1 MSCAPATEVTA
12 DVTRFRS
19 WRRAQPLAAFECLD
33 TEPRRAARRYVDRAD
48 KIMAGGWRCGDYLVE
63 PLGPQLP
70 WDEVPRSISFH
81 LHSWD
86 PFATLLMAHSGS
98 NDPKY
103 LECALAITLD
113 WLDRCAKTDDA
124 ATALT
129 MREGFAWYDMAV
141 GLRSYRLGYLLDALA
156 REDWA
161 DDAVVDRLLRSHLQH
176 LEVLSDEKFLAAHT
190 NHGFYQAWGQLAAT
204 WRYRAADRVRPFYD
218 QAILRLRQMLRQQ
231 FFDEGIHREHSPG
244 YHLAT
249 LSTTLNGFRS
259 GIVEDTQSSE
269 LIRAAEAALG
279 WFFLPNGNIAT
290 FGDTDPWVL
299 TPQKAGDSGFEDPNT
314 RWALSGGAEGSPPA
328 QPFVAFPESGWF
340 VVRSRSSD
348 PAIVTEDSYL
358 AQFAGFHSRT
368 HKHADHGGFIWYD
381 RGQEILVDTGRYFY
395 SQRTE
400 PGSEAYVAGF
410 WYGDPKRMYAEST
423 RAHNCVE
430 IDGRDYPRKGVRPFG
445 SALTNSGAAD
455 GLYWSECTFLHF
467 RTIRHARFLVFRPRH
482 FLLVYDWLACKA
494 GQPHHFQ
501 QWLHFA
507 PSFDLDMRAD
517 GASAR
522 ATDRDTALAATVLPL
537 LPGCAFAEPQ
547 RGSETPRIQ
556 GWMSDKANSI
566 VPNWAVSVSAEGT
579 AASLATLVVLSGDAR
594 TDRAS
599 NTITPSGRSG
609 RLIWHDD
616 FGAHRL
622 HFSRPSEGTVAVR
635 LDRAPSTRNDGPAKP
650 SGTEATRKP
659 GE

>member
-1 MSCAPATEVTA
+1 MNDIVAKSHAAMNSALTS
-12 DVTRFRS
+12 DVARFRS
-19 WRRAQPLAAFECLD
+19 WRRGEALSGFECLD
-33 TEPRRAARRYVDRAD
+33 TEPRRAALRYINRAD
-48 KIMAGGWRCGDYLVE
+48 KILAGGWRCGAFLVGTLA
-63 PLGPQLP
+63 PPVP

-86 PFATLLMAHSGS
+86 PFATFLMAHSGS
-98 NDPKY
+98 GDPKY
-103 LECALAITLD
+103 LKHCLAITLD
-113 WLDRCAKTDDA
+113 WLDRCARTDDA

-141 GLRSYRLGYLLDALA
+141 GMRSYRLGYLLDALA
-156 REDWA
+156 REEWA
-161 DDAVVDRLLRSHLQH
+161 DDATVDRLLRSLLQH
-176 LEVLSDEKFLAAHT
+176 LEVLSDEGFLAANS

-218 QAILRLRQMLRQQ
+218 QAMLRLRQMLRQQ

-244 YHLAT
+244 YQLAT

-259 GIVEDTQSSE
+259 GIVEDAQSSD
-269 LIRAAEAALG
+269 LIRAAEAALA
-279 WFFLPNGNIAT
+279 WFFLPNGNIAA

-299 TPQKAGDSGFEDPNT
+299 SPQKAGDSGFEDPHT
-314 RWALSGGAEGSPPA
+314 RWALSAGLDGSPLPRT
-328 QPFVAFPESGWF
+328 FTAFPESGWF
-340 VVRSRSSD
+340 VVRSPASD
-348 PAIVTEDSYL
+348 TALVTEHSYL

-400 PGSEAYVAGF
+400 PGSEAYAAGF

-423 RAHNCVE
+423 RAHNCIE
-430 IDGRDYPRKGVRPFG
+430 IDQRDYPRKGVKFFG

-467 RTIRHARFLVFRPRH
+467 RTIRHARFLVLRPGH
-482 FLLVYDWLACKA
+482 FLLIYDWLACKA
-494 GQPHHFQ
+494 NQPHRFE

-507 PSFDLDMRAD
+507 PSFDLDMGLD
-517 GASAR
+517 GATAR
-522 ATDRDTALAATVLPL
+522 ATDRESALAVTVLPL
-537 LPGCAFAEPQ
+537 LPGCSFAEPQ
-547 RGSETPRIQ
+547 RGCETPRIQ

-566 VPNWAVSVSAEGT
+566 VPNWAMSVCTEGT
-579 AASLATLVVLSGDAR
+579 TASLATLVVLSSEAR
-594 TDRAS
+594 ADRAS
-599 NTITPSGRSG
+599 NTISPSGRSG

-616 FGAHRL
+616 SGAHRL
-622 HFSRPSEGTVAVR
+622 NFSRPTEGTTTVR
-635 LDRAPSTRNDGPAKP
+635 FDRAPLQ
-650 SGTEATRKP
+650 RKE
-659 GE
+659 GLEK